1 MVEYV
6 VPAPKRRRG
15 RPRAGESDARDRI
28 LAAAIEEFGGAGYD
42 GATIRGIA
50 ARAGVDSAL
59 IHHHFGTKADLFGA
73 VIDAPMRPDL
83 ALPEILAG
91 PRDEVGER
99 IVRYV
104 LETWEVPEARR
115 RAFPWPGLLVAP
127 VLVVPYVDP
136 TRYVERYAE
145 PDKSHSG
152 LGTGESAWSVP
163 YWWVDGG
170 AAVMAMLLAA
180 ESEGLGAL
188 FFGQFGHEDAV
199 REAFGVPAAQR
210 ALGTVGTARNWTTLT
225 KLLALAKTLESG
237 NGGAT

>member
-115 RAFPWPGLLVAP
+115 RGVALLRTAIGNKLTTPLVAGF
-127 VLVVPYVDP
+127 LSRELIGRIARTLDVPDAELRA
-136 TRYVERYAE
+136 TLAASQIAGMLIARYVLRL
-145 PDKSHSG
+145 P
-152 LGTGESAWSVP
+152 
-163 YWWVDGG
+163 
-170 AAVMAMLLAA
+170 
-180 ESEGLGAL
+180 
-188 FFGQFGHEDAV
+188 
-199 REAFGVPAAQR
+199 
-210 ALGTVGTARNWTTLT
+210 
-225 KLLALAKTLESG
+225 ALAEASPDDIVERVGPTVQHYLYD
-237 NGGAT
+237 